1 MRGEIRLKNRLTA
14 VLAALVLAAGAALA
28 APPAR
33 ADMNR
38 DLFALSVGAY
48 DMGAFGGFN
57 DTAVLFGGE
66 YRPAWKLVW
75 EIKPFVGGFVT
86 TDASLYGYFGLLL
99 DWEVVDHV
107 VLTPHAA
114 VGAFSQGD
122 ADKDLGSVLEFR
134 TGVELTYRF
143 DNDMRMGVTFY
154 HMSNAS
160 TADDNPGSET
170 VAGVFI
176 LPLDTVF
183 GR

>member
-1 MRGEIRLKNRLTA
+1 MTQRPMSALAGFA
-14 VLAALVLAAGAALA
+14 LAAAAALA

-33 ADMNR
+33 ADLDR

-66 YRPAWKLVW
+66 YRPAWKPVW

-86 TDASLYGYFGLLL
+86 TDGSLYGYFGLLL

-114 VGAFSQGD
+114 VGAFARGD
-122 ADKDLGSVLEFR
+122 ARKDLGSVLEFR

-143 DNDMRMGVTFY
+143 DNDMRVGVNFF
-154 HMSNAS
+154 HLSNAD

-170 VAGVFI
+170 VAGVFV
-176 LPLDTVF
+176 LPLDAVF